1 MAKKETTTTKVVKT
15 AVPASGTS
23 STKSS
28 KKSTPVKVDLKKDLP
43 SKVSLFKTIEVDTT
57 KKMSLSDLGK
67 SLVKLWDSTQ
77 RPSHFGLY
85 VSALKKLDL
94 IDVDYQSLAKIIK
107 TLFTVKKVET
117 KITHK
122 TIAHYGS
129 MISTGKVNI
138 YESFNTGSGAGS
150 TRESRTIT
158 DSQIDDMF
166 KGLM

>member
-1 MAKKETTTTKVVKT
+1 MA
-15 AVPASGTS
+15 TS
-23 STKSS
+23 IGQY
-28 KKSTPVKVDLKKDLP
+28 TPVFLP
-43 SKVSLFKTIEVDTT
+43 GEPPSLT
-57 KKMSLSDLGK
+57 KKPGKPQSTRLQRFRHDQSDPA
-67 SLVKLWDSTQ
+67 
-77 RPSHFGLY
+77 R
-85 VSALKKLDL
+85 
-94 IDVDYQSLAKIIK
+94 IDTVIK

>member
-1 MAKKETTTTKVVKT
+1 MAKKETTKVVKT
-15 AVPASGTS
+15 SSEKSKSAPVKVAPKSGAA
-23 STKSS
+23 
-28 KKSTPVKVDLKKDLP
+28 KVDLKKDLP
-43 SKVSLFKTIEVDTT
+43 SKVSLFRTIEVDTT

-107 TLFTVKKVET
+107 TLFTAKKVET

-138 YESFNTGSGAGS
+138 YESFNTGSGVGS

>member
-1 MAKKETTTTKVVKT
+1 MAKKETVTKTITPQSGAVVKT
-15 AVPASGTS
+15 S
-23 STKSS
+23 SEKFKSES
-28 KKSTPVKVDLKKDLP
+28 IKVDLKKDLP

-57 KKMSLSDLGK
+57 KKMSLNDLGK
-67 SLVKLWDSTQ
+67 SLVKLWDLTQ

-107 TLFTVKKVET
+107 TLFTAKKVDT

-138 YESFNTGSGAGS
+138 YESFNTGSGVS
-150 TRESRTIT
+150 SSRESRTIT

>member
-1 MAKKETTTTKVVKT
+1 MAKKEKVTKVQSNGTKAVK
-15 AVPASGTS
+15 ASS
-23 STKSS
+23 EKS
-28 KKSTPVKVDLKKDLP
+28 KSTPVRVDLKKDLP

-57 KKMSLSDLGK
+57 KKMSLNDLGK
-67 SLVKLWDSTQ
+67 SLVKLWESTQ

-107 TLFTVKKVET
+107 TLFIAKKVET

-138 YESFNTGSGAGS
+138 YESFNTGSGVGS
-150 TRESRTIT
+150 TRESRTIS